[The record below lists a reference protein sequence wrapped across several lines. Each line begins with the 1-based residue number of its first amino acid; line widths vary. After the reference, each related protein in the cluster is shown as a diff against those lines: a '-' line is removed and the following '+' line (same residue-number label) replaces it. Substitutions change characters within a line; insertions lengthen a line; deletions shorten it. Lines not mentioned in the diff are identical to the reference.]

1 MNSNNPSTD
10 DATTRRGKIAR
21 LPLPIR
27 EQLNRRLQ
35 NGEQG
40 QKLVAW
46 LNSLP
51 ETQATLAAGFEGPR
65 ITEPNLSK
73 WRAGGY
79 RDWEAKQEALEISR
93 QLSADAPEMADAG
106 AAAITDHVCF
116 RLAARIAMILRD
128 LSNPDD
134 SPNRQLESLAQLC
147 RQLVQLR
154 RGDHDL
160 RWLQIERERL
170 LLHQQKYQDQA
181 ARHDDKTQSSKTEA
195 MTLEDFDQFE
205 KDHHLT

>member
-1 MNSNNPSTD
+1 MEPIQI
-10 DATTRRGKIAR
+10 DAQNTRRGKIAR
-21 LPLPIR
+21 LPFAIR
-27 EQLNRRLQ
+27 EELNRRLQ
-35 NGEQG
+35 NGEEG
-40 QKLVAW
+40 KNLVAW
-46 LNSLP
+46 LNSNP
-51 ETQATLAAGFEGPR
+51 EVQATTANASAVKAINEQ
-65 ITEPNLSK
+65 NLTNWK
-73 WRAGGY
+73 AGGY

-93 QLSADAPEMADAG
+93 QLCADAPEMADAG

-154 RGDHDL
+154 RGDHNL

-170 LLHQQKYQDQA
+170 ALHQQKYQDQA
-181 ARHDDKTQSSKTEA
+181 ARQDNKTQPSQTQA